1 MNLKFRIQDSIL
13 LKTSF
18 RNKKSFTASV
28 GYLQPSGDIS
38 VIRFSC
44 LANGVF
50 GIAAVA
56 GKKKEE

>member
-1 MNLKFRIQDSIL
+1 MNLKFRIQNGIQ

-18 RNKKSFTASV
+18 GNKKKLGVSV
-28 GYLQPSGDIS
+28 GYLQPSGDIGA
-38 VIRFSC
+38 IRFSC

>member
-1 MNLKFRIQDSIL
+1 MNLKFRVQDSIQ
-13 LKTSF
+13 LKASF

-28 GYLQPSGDIS
+28 RYLQPSGDIS
-38 VIRFSC
+38 AIRFSY

-50 GIAAVA
+50 GIAVVA